1 MRMIAIALVAAGSL
15 GLMALGGRVIA
26 SDRMPR
32 ARHSA
37 AADSARF
44 TRAAPAASRV
54 WYGGTLAPIIVQATA
69 PAAGKV
75 AQQQACPPGEAN

>member
-1 MRMIAIALVAAGSL
+1 MRTFAISLVAAGSL

-26 SDRMPR
+26 ADRLPR

-37 AADSARF
+37 AADSALA
-44 TRAAPAASRV
+44 TRASLAASRV
-54 WYGGTLAPIIVQATA
+54 WYGGTLAPIVVQAPA

-75 AQQQACPPGEAN
+75 APQQGCPPNEAN

>member
-1 MRMIAIALVAAGSL
+1 MRTIAISLVAAGSL
-15 GLMALGGRVIA
+15 GLMALGGRAIA

-37 AADSARF
+37 AADSALS
-44 TRAAPAASRV
+44 TSASPAASRV
-54 WYGGTLAPIIVQATA
+54 WYGGTLAPIIVEATA

-75 AQQQACPPGEAN
+75 AQQQACPPNEAN